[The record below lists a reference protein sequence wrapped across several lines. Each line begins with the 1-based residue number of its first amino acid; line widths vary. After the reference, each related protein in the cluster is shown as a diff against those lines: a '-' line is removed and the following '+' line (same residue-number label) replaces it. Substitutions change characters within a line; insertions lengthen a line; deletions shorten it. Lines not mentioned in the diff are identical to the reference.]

1 MSTRSN
7 IAIKRKNEKVKT
19 IYCHWDGYLSY
30 NGDILLHHYQ
40 DINKIN
46 ELINLGDISSLNK
59 KVKPTKEHTFDEPQ
73 KGVVVAYGR
82 DRGETNVEPVE
93 FNNLQ
98 DYLRSVDKLFI
109 EYIYLYD
116 EEKRKWF
123 YTNKT
128 YKYYKSGKEM
138 SMKDFKELTEK
149 EILKEKEEENQS

>member
-46 ELINLGDISSLNK
+46 ELIDLGNISSLNK
-59 KVKPTKEHTFDEPQ
+59 EVKPTKEHTFDKPQ
-73 KGVVVAYGR
+73 EGVVVAYGR
-82 DRGETNVEPVE
+82 DRGETDVEPIE
-93 FNNLQ
+93 FTNLQ

-123 YTNKT
+123 YTNRT
-128 YKYYKSGKEM
+128 YEYYQNGKEM
-138 SMKDFKELTEK
+138 SMKDFKELTEE
-149 EILKEKEEENQS
+149 EILKEREEN